1 MELESAGAFA
11 LGAAAGAAAGAVAL
25 GGLVLAVRR
34 EGRLAP
40 QRLMKATALRFGL
53 TLVAA
58 LVLAFALERP
68 AAIRAFVGL
77 AVSYA
82 VLLLVETRWALAR
95 ARHDAAQ
102 ASAGSEQRR
111 RDVGQ

>member
-1 MELESAGAFA
+1 MELEPLAAVA
-11 LGAAAGAAAGAVAL
+11 LGFAAGAVAGAVAL
-25 GGLVLAVRR
+25 GGLLAAVRR

-58 LVLAFALERP
+58 AALGLALERA

-77 AVSYA
+77 AASYA
-82 VLLLVETRWALAR
+82 VLLVIETRWALAR
-95 ARHDAAQ
+95 ARGDAAG
-102 ASAGSEQRR
+102 SAGSEQRR